1 MGSRAVLLLKGPSP
15 PKHSILFLLNHKK
28 ISPAPSI
35 RRFTTKATANGSSL
49 EPPDVARLAETARI
63 SLTPQQV
70 FLFFIST
77 LRLKTYSPVH
87 LMQWVFHILSKFQ
100 VEEFGPKIRQ
110 VIDWHALLCLFLFPV
125 ICLCFETLYVW
136 LFISGLDKFKLLTL
150 TVWNPQSEQVLYNPC
165 MLSKPFYAFA

>member
-70 FLFFIST
+70 
-77 LRLKTYSPVH
+77 
-87 LMQWVFHILSKFQ
+87 
-100 VEEFGPKIRQ
+100 EEFGPKIRQ

-125 ICLCFETLYVW
+125 ICSCFETLYVW

-150 TVWNPQSEQVLYNPC
+150 TVWNPQSEQTLKVTTCVMIILKRLRTGKLSLLLYQTTRI
-165 MLSKPFYAFA
+165 LTSKFPRF